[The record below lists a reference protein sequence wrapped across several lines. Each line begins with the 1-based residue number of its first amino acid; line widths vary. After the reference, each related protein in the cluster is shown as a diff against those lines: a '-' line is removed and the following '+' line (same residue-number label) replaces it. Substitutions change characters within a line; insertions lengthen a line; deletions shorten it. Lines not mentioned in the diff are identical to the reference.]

1 MERFHNFYGWIIFHC
16 VWVYNIF
23 FFIQSSIDGHLG
35 CFSILTIVN
44 NTAMN
49 MDCIYLF
56 HLMFSF
62 SSDKYQEVTFLDHK
76 AVLFLIFRGTP
87 IVPSPIYI
95 PTYRVQVFLFLP
107 ILTNIFFFFDNKYSE
122 KCEVILHY
130 GFYLYLPND

>member
-1 MERFHNFYGWIIFHC
+1 MCVYVYIHKYMGIYIF
-16 VWVYNIF
+16 F

-35 CFSILTIVN
+35 CFAILTIVN

-49 MDCIYLF
+49 MECIYLF

-76 AVLFLIFRGTP
+76 AVLFLSFRGTP
-87 IVPSPIYI
+87 IAPSPIYI

-107 ILTNIFFFFDNKYSE
+107 VLTNIFFYNKYSE
-122 KCEVILHY
+122 KCEMILHY
-130 GFYLYLPND
+130 GFYLYFPDD